1 MILCDGAGTGEPAAQ
16 ESLLA
21 VDTLVELIQAG
32 MPPEDAME
40 LLNGMYI
47 LRDSGSFSTM
57 DVLELSLLNGQG
69 TLYKWGAAPTYVKS
83 GNMVKKMGSA
93 APPPGLGVGNTC
105 GAEVLRLNL
114 WSGDLLVLV
123 SDGVVS
129 DATEVLIRDFEGENV
144 KALATAL
151 VDRAQEVGGEDD
163 MTAAVVRIEE
173 LRP

>member
-1 MILCDGAGTGEPAAQ
+1 M
-16 ESLLA
+16 
-21 VDTLVELIQAG
+21 
-32 MPPEDAME
+32 
-40 LLNGMYI
+40 
-47 LRDSGSFSTM
+47 
-57 DVLELSLLNGQG
+57 
-69 TLYKWGAAPTYVKS
+69 
-83 GNMVKKMGSA
+83 
-93 APPPGLGVGNTC
+93 GNTC

-163 MTAAVVRIEE
+163 MTVAVVRIEE
-173 LRP
+173 LHP